1 MQEQRLAVASP
12 SDGVFVLS
20 EDDATLSSYRTG
32 HDEPRVGDRR
42 TVERFKGGDGRLRY
56 DVTAD
61 RCLEPPRG
69 RLWFPV
75 VVAAVVLQRVMIGQ
89 TGSRLFDGCQTGP
102 RTSAPTTVVVVVV
115 VAVVVCQRG
124 RRRRVLFA
132 TVVPGHAG
140 DGRVPFGG
148 QGGGRRARAR
158 LGGVHLI
165 TRPVASHGQRLPVVL
180 RVLLLV
186 VVQLLLLVVVVLM
199 L

>member
-1 MQEQRLAVASP
+1 MAVASP
-12 SDGVFVLS
+12 SHGVFVLS

-42 TVERFKGGDGRLRY
+42 TVERFEGSDGRLRY

-61 RCLEPPRG
+61 GCLEPPRG
-69 RLWFPV
+69 RLGFPV

-89 TGSRLFDGCQTGP
+89 TGSRLLDGCQTGP
-102 RTSAPTTVVVVVV
+102 RTSAATTVVV
-115 VAVVVCQRG
+115 VVVCQRG

-132 TVVPGHAG
+132 TVVPGHTG

-148 QGGGRRARAR
+148 QRGGRRARAR
-158 LGGVHLI
+158 LGGVHLV
-165 TRPVASHGQRLPVVL
+165 TRPVTSQGQRLPVVL
-180 RVLLLV
+180 RVLLLLLV